1 MKLFGHGVQTMW
13 LYSFVPSQ
21 SQNTRN
27 LGPVTLLFLR
37 QQGKKT
43 CSPPA
48 HQPRAAPSANPSH
61 TYLKGPC
68 IFKGSFASSHHG
80 RGRSQRSWS
89 VLLETLGQLGSSRS
103 SVHQA
108 GQLNEPRAFIV
119 QERKTRMCTMSAE
132 IFLGMEVSQACVLIQ
147 WSTPGPLL
155 PDSL

>member
-61 TYLKGPC
+61 IYLKGPC
-68 IFKGSFASSHHG
+68 IFKGNFASSHHG
-80 RGRSQRSWS
+80 RGRSQRS
-89 VLLETLGQLGSSRS
+89 
-103 SVHQA
+103 
-108 GQLNEPRAFIV
+108 
-119 QERKTRMCTMSAE
+119 
-132 IFLGMEVSQACVLIQ
+132 
-147 WSTPGPLL
+147 
-155 PDSL
+155 